1 MMIMKGMTTLK
12 VIAKLLLLIISA
24 GVITSCSSSRKSIGV
39 EEGWELLSES
49 KVNFVRDK
57 DEIEVN
63 SRNQFTAIRFKVE
76 DREVRLH
83 DVKIYYENGD
93 KLEPSVDDVIQADQ
107 YSKIIELAA
116 DGRYIDRI
124 EFKYRTTGNILKG
137 RAKVIVFGKRYYP
150 GY

>member
-1 MMIMKGMTTLK
+1 MLSVMKTPF
-12 VIAKLLLLIISA
+12 LLRKIFFAIFILSLTA
-24 GVITSCSSSRKSIGV
+24 CSSSRRSIGI
-39 EEGWELLSES
+39 EEGWELLSEN

-57 DEIEVN
+57 DEIKVE

-76 DREVRLH
+76 DRDIRLN
-83 DVKIYYENGD
+83 DIKIYFENGD
-93 KLEPSVDDVIQADQ
+93 HLAPNIDDVIRAGEF
-107 YSKIIELAA
+107 SRIIELAR

-137 RAKVIVFGKRYYP
+137 RANVLVIGQRYYP

>member
-1 MMIMKGMTTLK
+1 MLPVIKTPTLLSK
-12 VIAKLLLLIISA
+12 IFFALLIVSLVA
-24 GVITSCSSSRKSIGV
+24 CSSSRRSIGI

-57 DEIEVN
+57 DEIKVD

-76 DREVRLH
+76 DRDIRLNNI
-83 DVKIYYENGD
+83 KIYFQNGD
-93 KLEPSVDDVIQADQ
+93 HLAPNLDDEIKAGEF
-107 YSKIIELAA
+107 SRIIELAR
-116 DGRYIDRI
+116 DGRYIDKI

-137 RAKVIVFGKRYYP
+137 RANVLVIGQRYNP